1 MNISGLMGVSGGMP
15 NVSAMRDRI
24 FQKVDANGDSG
35 ISLEEFQSAGK
46 KMPIGK
52 GGDGSRAAEAFGK
65 LDQDGNGSL
74 SRDEMRALGDK
85 MSSKMQ
91 SMMMKMQE
99 MMGGGGLGLA
109 AVFDK
114 ADSDHGMDT
123 LLHGMNSYGTSVTG
137 KSTSDMMSSLLDML
151 DGDAATEKNA
161 STLEA

>member
-1 MNISGLMGVSGGMP
+1 MGVSSGMP
-15 NVSAMRDRI
+15 NISAMRDRM

-46 KMPIGK
+46 KLPIGK
-52 GGDGSRAAEAFGK
+52 GGDGSRAAAAFGK

-74 SRDEMRALGDK
+74 SRGEMSVLGDK

-99 MMGGGGLGLA
+99 MMAGGHYLA
-109 AVFDK
+109 AMFDK
-114 ADSDHGMDT
+114 ADSDHGMDK
-123 LLHGMNSYGTSVTG
+123 LLHGINAYG
-137 KSTSDMMSSLLDML
+137 KSITGNSKSDIMSSLLDML
-151 DGDAATEKNA
+151 DGGATTEKNA